1 LHKIKS
7 INHLEGILESD
18 PAAILTWLAID
29 GRASAWRFHNEDNA
43 TLADRRGNDIN
54 YRHYSGGLP
63 SYVHWKVK
71 NTEWLPVSENRK
83 AKPGLCMYGERA
95 LEKILPTPA
104 DFKHSL
110 FETYQIDRLKLR
122 NAWDNAG
129 VLPNISFLTPKQIID
144 ILIEV
149 PIVDP
154 EGKSARALYRNILE
168 NIEVDRHDWK
178 EPVKIF
184 KKKGQMWGKGPD
196 GHKYYP
202 VSELRHADTDDIP
215 EQLINRINVVDIP
228 KRVGALKVQN
238 IFGVEPIDRRKI
250 KIEIKN
256 FDKSSRYSKVQDLFQ
271 TCKPYLYALRQVK
284 TKQYQEIG
292 AFKRL
297 DLVLCRTVQLSLT
310 YENIKLELSLTE
322 PYQWILMDDQA
333 FILEDPQEEATF
345 RSDIFVDS
353 IGSILATILRLENGG
368 DFARILRCESNGD
381 RIKLLRRI
389 LGEMTLPDLEDLK
402 KEFTQADRQPI
413 IIYPPEKEAAKESH
427 PATQET
433 EKEEQEA
440 KGTQEQTAAP
450 QVNMKDVTVTKEE
463 HHPIVTERRPI
474 ALRNKIATG
483 TSPIT
488 TLRRITDGDI
498 CEEKVLIFEESDGRW
513 PIKVSHIQGY
523 EGPRCDVISFQTEG
537 DWQEYNEDPISKRSL
552 IKRFIE
558 VKGRS
563 NEKGAIPLK
572 GNELDAARTYSEQY
586 YIYRLYEKNNLE
598 NVLLI
603 LNNPL
608 EHKEALENI
617 IEVDPSRA
625 IETERYHLTF
635 GEVTDTIKDED
646 SERVIE
652 KVK

>member
-1 LHKIKS
+1 
-7 INHLEGILESD
+7 
-18 PAAILTWLAID
+18 
-29 GRASAWRFHNEDNA
+29 
-43 TLADRRGNDIN
+43 
-54 YRHYSGGLP
+54 
-63 SYVHWKVK
+63 
-71 NTEWLPVSENRK
+71 
-83 AKPGLCMYGERA
+83 MYGERA

-196 GHKYYP
+196 GYKYYP

-215 EQLINRINVVDIP
+215 EQLINKINVVDIP

-256 FDKSSRYSKVQDLFQ
+256 FDKSSRYSNVQYLFQ
-271 TCKPYLYALRQVK
+271 ICKPYLYALRQVK
-284 TKQYQEIG
+284 TKQCQEIG

-413 IIYPPEKEAAKESH
+413 IIYLSGKEAAKEPH

-498 CEEKVLIFEESDGRW
+498 CEEKVLMFEESDGRW

-523 EGPRCDVISFQTEG
+523 EGPRCDVISFQTED
-537 DWQEYNEDPISKRSL
+537 DWQEYLAEPISKSLL

-563 NEKGAIPLK
+563 NEKGAITMK
-572 GNELDAARTYSEQY
+572 GNELDAARVYAEQY
-586 YIYRLYEKNNLE
+586 YLYRLYEKNNLE
-598 NVLLI
+598 NILLI

-617 IEVDPSRA
+617 IEIDISRA
-625 IETERYHLTF
+625 AETERYQLTF
-635 GEVTDTIKDED
+635 GETSDEIND
-646 SERVIE
+646 KESE
-652 KVK
+652 KSD